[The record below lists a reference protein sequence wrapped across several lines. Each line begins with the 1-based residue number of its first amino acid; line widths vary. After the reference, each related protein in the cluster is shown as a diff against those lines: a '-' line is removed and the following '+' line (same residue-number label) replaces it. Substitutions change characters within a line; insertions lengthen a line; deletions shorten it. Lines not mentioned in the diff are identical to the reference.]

1 MFGYP
6 EIRMFLCFL
15 LTVGISHL
23 KDWGIRRLT
32 SASYGKSHNVR
43 PVLNS
48 DVIKHVTMSH
58 FARAGLTRV
67 WQKTT

>member
-23 KDWGIRRLT
+23 KDWGIRL
-32 SASYGKSHNVR
+32 SEA
-43 PVLNS
+43 LN
-48 DVIKHVTMSH
+48 
-58 FARAGLTRV
+58 
-67 WQKTT
+67 